1 MAMNPAARY
10 HVLQP
15 TLREPF
21 YRHEWDAGT
30 CEKHTVFLSQS
41 HYPLKG
47 LHKVVEAL
55 PLVLRH
61 YPDARVKVAGPDFLS
76 VPAWR
81 RNGYAR
87 YLGNLMERLG
97 VRDRFRWLGRLDAE
111 QMGSQFRKAHV
122 FVCPSMIE
130 MSPIHWGKPRWWALP
145 ASRPM
150 PGG

>member
-1 MAMNPAARY
+1 MRKAY
-10 HVLQP
+10 GFSQP
-15 TLREPF
+15 VPL
-21 YRHEWDAGT
+21 
-30 CEKHTVFLSQS
+30 
-41 HYPLKG
+41 PLKG

-97 VRDRFRWLGRLDAE
+97 VGTVFAGWDAWTRNRWAANSGR
-111 QMGSQFRKAHV
+111 R
-122 FVCPSMIE
+122 
-130 MSPIHWGKPRWWALP
+130 MSSFAPP
-145 ASRPM
+145 
-150 PGG
+150 

>member
-1 MAMNPAARY
+1 M
-10 HVLQP
+10 
-15 TLREPF
+15 
-21 YRHEWDAGT
+21 
-30 CEKHTVFLSQS
+30 
-41 HYPLKG
+41 
-47 LHKVVEAL
+47 VEAL

-61 YPDARVKVAGPDFLS
+61 YPDARVKVVGPDILS

-111 QMGSQFRKAHV
+111 QMCSQFRKAHV

-130 MSPIHWGKPRWWALP
+130 NESNSLGEAQMVGTPCIA
-145 ASRPM
+145 AYA
-150 PGG
+150 GG